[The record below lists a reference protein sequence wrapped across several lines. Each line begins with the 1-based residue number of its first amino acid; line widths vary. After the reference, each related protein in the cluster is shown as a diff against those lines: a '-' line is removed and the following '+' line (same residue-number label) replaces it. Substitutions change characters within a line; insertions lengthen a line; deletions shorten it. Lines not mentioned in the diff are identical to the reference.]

1 VSLRK
6 SPQLTPKL
14 LAAIRKNAQLSTG
27 PRTAA
32 GKQNSKLNALKHG
45 GYAALANHHQTMLA
59 LGEDLEEFDK
69 LKQELMTA
77 LGPGDAVWEKQV
89 EHLARLCWR
98 RQRLERAQKGVV
110 RRALLAVQNRQHRR
124 REEMAG
130 GATIAPS
137 QPEIL
142 DPNGPHLADPGAL
155 MRKILSYVEVIR
167 EQARQS
173 SVRPQLVFV
182 FEKMPGI
189 DVPSGSSATEGM
201 Q

>member
-14 LAAIRKNAQLSTG
+14 LAANRKNAQLSTG

-59 LGEDLEEFDK
+59 LGEDPEEFDK
-69 LKQELMTA
+69 LKQELMTT
-77 LGPGDAVWEKQV
+77 LGPGDALWDKQV

-98 RQRLERAQKGVV
+98 RKRLERAQKGVV
-110 RRALLAVQNRQHRR
+110 RRTLRAVQNWQQRR

-130 GATIAPS
+130 ATIGPS

-142 DPNGPHLADPGAL
+142 DLNGPRLADPGAL
-155 MRKILSYVEVIR
+155 TRKILSYVEVIR
-167 EQARQS
+167 EQARQR
-173 SVRPQLVFV
+173 SVRPQLDFV

-189 DVPSGSSATEGM
+189 DIPSGSPATEGM